1 MSEFNMRKI
10 GQQIATKRKEK
21 NLTQSNLADQL
32 LVSYQAVSN
41 WERGN
46 SLPDIEKLPQ
56 LAAILG
62 LSIDELL
69 GKPAA
74 AVQHY
79 QAGTAQ
85 PKEIAELAPLI
96 KPQELSALIQEEPF
110 QESSLDLDL
119 LPRLAPHLNSAD
131 LQHLL
136 NGAENIP
143 EDVMEELLPFLKK
156 PQIEEILKGNHY
168 SMAFWEEAAPFLT
181 PNFLAGEIKGWL
193 ETPDFRFSEIE
204 ELLPFLPTP
213 YLDELLLTALE
224 QPNVTA
230 SERLSYDEIEE
241 LLPFLTEATICRLVQ
256 ALPFSTDELEEIA
269 PFLSSKN
276 LLVLLK
282 KGH

>member
-1 MSEFNMRKI
+1 M
-10 GQQIATKRKEK
+10 
-21 NLTQSNLADQL
+21 ADQL

-56 LAAILG
+56 LAAILD

-85 PKEIAELAPLI
+85 PEEIAELAPLI

-110 QESSLDLDL
+110 QETSLDLDL
-119 LPRLAPHLNSAD
+119 LPRLAPHLTSAD

-143 EDVMEELLPFLKK
+143 EEVLEELLPFLKK
-156 PQIEEILKGNHY
+156 PQVEELLKGKHY
-168 SMAFWEEAAPFLT
+168 SMAFGKRRRPFT

-193 ETPDFRFSEIE
+193 ENPDFRFSEIE
-204 ELLPFLPTP
+204 ELLPFLPAP

-224 QPNVTA
+224 QPNVA
-230 SERLSYDEIEE
+230 AAERLAYD
-241 LLPFLTEATICRLVQ
+241 
-256 ALPFSTDELEEIA
+256 EIA

-276 LLVLLK
+276 LIVLLK

>member
-1 MSEFNMRKI
+1 M
-10 GQQIATKRKEK
+10 
-21 NLTQSNLADQL
+21 ADQL

-74 AVQHY
+74 AIQHY

-156 PQIEEILKGNHY
+156 PQIEELLKGDHY

-204 ELLPFLPTP
+204 ELLPFLPAP
-213 YLDELLLTALE
+213 YLDELLQTALE